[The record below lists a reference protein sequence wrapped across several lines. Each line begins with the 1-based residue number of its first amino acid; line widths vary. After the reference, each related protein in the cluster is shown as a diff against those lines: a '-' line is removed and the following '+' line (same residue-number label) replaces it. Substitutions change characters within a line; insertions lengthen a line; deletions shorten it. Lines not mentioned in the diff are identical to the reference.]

1 MTGRKSFSMLR
12 ESMTPESRDRA
23 HKKALRLRNEMDLAE
38 IRKAMHL
45 SQEELASTLHIG
57 QASVAKLE
65 KRTDMYLST
74 LRRFIEAMGGELDII
89 ARFPDH
95 SISINTLSQIKG
107 EDKENTH
114 TTDVI
119 S

>member
-1 MTGRKSFSMLR
+1 MTGRKSFSRLR
-12 ESMTPESRDRA
+12 ESMTPESRIRA
-23 HKKALRLRNEMDLAE
+23 HKKALELRNEMDLSE

-45 SQEELASTLHIG
+45 SQEELASTLNIG

-74 LRRFIEAMGGELDII
+74 LRRFIEAMGGELDIV
-89 ARFPDH
+89 ARFPDR
-95 SISINTLSQIKG
+95 SVSINTFSQIKG
-107 EDKENTH
+107 EDSETVH
-114 TTDVI
+114 APGPI